1 MPDAVRRAIERF
13 PESAEAI
20 ANLAGESEAFRSI
33 CEDYDLGL
41 ATLRRFESQLGDN
54 RQRIAEY
61 RTLLLELEREIERAL
76 ATAGRPIDP

>member
-1 MPDAVRRAIERF
+1 MPDAVRRVIERF

-20 ANLAGESEAFRSI
+20 ADLAGDSEAFRSI

-41 ATLRRFESQLGDN
+41 ATLRQFEAQFGDN

-61 RTLLLELEREIERAL
+61 RTLLLDLEREIELAL
-76 ATAGRPIDP
+76 TKAGRPIDP